1 MWQRSQTLYIAIATA
16 LLAAMFF
23 CTKASYVN
31 ELGEP
36 VSFSY
41 VSYWPYLVLLILVTG
56 LNLLALFTFKIRVF
70 QLRTTLLSA
79 ILTVA
84 LQGWIVVD
92 FFASQADGFVFGI
105 SAVFPIVACVFDILA
120 IRGIWADELIVRN
133 ASRLRAAKRKR

>member
-1 MWQRSQTLYIAIATA
+1 MWQRSQTLYLAIATA
-16 LLAAMFF
+16 LIAAMFF
-23 CTKASYVN
+23 CTCKSCIYD
-31 ELGEP
+31 GEP
-36 VSFSY
+36 FSCTY

-56 LNLLALFTFKIRVF
+56 LNVLALATYRIRVF

-84 LQGWIVVD
+84 LQGWIAVD

-133 ASRLRAAKRKR
+133 SSRLRAAKKKR